1 MAIYYGFY
9 ENARSLQKPLIKPN
23 SILRTMKLT
32 IRKESDPILR
42 KKNGKISDPLS
53 QEIQTLITDMFETM
67 RAENGVGLAA
77 PQVGKNVRLCVIEEG
92 GIEYVL
98 INPTITA
105 TSKTKVVSEEGCL
118 SFPGQFFPIKRF
130 EKVQVRYLDRSGKN
144 AKLKATDLLA
154 RALQHEID
162 HLDGVLIIDHI
173 SKKSKAISKK
183 S

>member
-1 MAIYYGFY
+1 
-9 ENARSLQKPLIKPN
+9 
-23 SILRTMKLT
+23 MKLA

-42 KKNGKISDPLS
+42 QKNKKIGDPLS
-53 QEIQTLITDMFETM
+53 KETQKLIADMFETM

-92 GIEYVL
+92 GVEYIL

-105 TSKTKVVSEEGCL
+105 TSKTKVISEEGCL

-130 EKVQVRYLDRSGKN
+130 EKVQVRYLDRNGKN

-162 HLDGVLIIDHI
+162 HLEGTLIIDRI
-173 SKKSKAISKK
+173 SKKSKAALKK
-183 S
+183 A